1 MTGFKPNLLALAIV
15 AAGATSS
22 AMAGESIDMGNGV
35 TLDWKGTLSYG
46 TGVRLE
52 DPDDTLLNSSSG
64 NRNFDQGDLINNRLS
79 LLMEGR
85 LHKGSSGLVMSAS
98 TFYDDVYQD
107 DDKFTDDAQK
117 YHGGYTRLLDFYG
130 YTSFDLGNDRY
141 LNLRAGKHVVAWGEA
156 LFMPSMSLAQGPSDA
171 TKSGIPGV
179 EVKDILLPEDQVSA
193 QLEMNSNWSLLAH
206 AQYNWH
212 PTQVPEPGSYL
223 STSDAVG
230 EGANCL
236 GGLSTTTPCAFG
248 VRGDDIEPD
257 EVGQW
262 GIGTRFRTS
271 LETEWGLYYMRY
283 SDRIPLTQYNAL
295 NNTYQIRY
303 FDDIEL
309 YGATMTTSL
318 GMASVA
324 GEVTY
329 KKGAPVLVNTQL
341 PLGGGFAIS
350 MPSAARADIMQTNV
364 NTIVNFGRSWV
375 ADTATLTAELSYVD
389 IMDVDAT
396 GLNGLPGTETDEL
409 YYTGHGLAFSSSL
422 SLSYPGITE
431 SWDLS
436 VPLAY
441 SHQISGRT
449 LTGGIGGEG
458 DHRFSVGADFTH
470 RSGVQVGVNYLTYM
484 GDADADIP
492 VEQKLLTDRDNIS
505 LSVKYAF

>member
-85 LHKGSSGLVMSAS
+85 LHKGNSGLVMSAS

-107 DDKFTDDAQK
+107 DDKFTTDAEK

-212 PTQVPEPGSYL
+212 PTQVPEPGSFL

-230 EGANCL
+230 EGANCF
-236 GGLSTTTPCAFG
+236 GGLASNTATCGFAPRRA
-248 VRGDDIEPD
+248 DIEPD
-257 EVGQW
+257 EFGQW

-271 LETEWGLYYMRY
+271 LETEWGLYYLNY
-283 SDRIPLTQYNAL
+283 HDRIPLTEYTFERNATSGHYN
-295 NNTYQIRY
+295 IRY

-324 GEVTY
+324 AEVTY
-329 KKGAPVLVNTQL
+329 KKGAPVLVNTSFYGR
-341 PLGGGFAIS
+341 PI
-350 MPSAARADIMQTNV
+350 PSATRADIMQTNV
-364 NTIVNFGRSWV
+364 NTIVNFGRSWL

-389 IMDVDAT
+389 ILDVEAR
-396 GLNGLPGTETDEL
+396 GINGVPGSETDEL
-409 YYTGHGLAFSSSL
+409 YYSDHGLAFSSSL

-458 DHRFSVGADFTH
+458 DHRFSIGADFTH
-470 RSGVQVGVNYLTYM
+470 RTGVQVGVNYLTYM